1 MDVSLIDLIK
11 TYAKDVAVDVPL
23 SSVTTFR
30 VGGKAACLIRPTE
43 EELIR
48 LVTIF
53 SKIGEPY
60 AVIGNGSNVV
70 FDDEGYDG
78 VVLLLGKN
86 MGGITVSETFMEV
99 SAGTLLSEAANRAKE
114 EGLSGLEFASG
125 IPGSIGGAVFMNA
138 GAYGHEM
145 KDVVHSVRVV
155 DRGGNV
161 KVYDQNALKLSYRS
175 SRFSEDTF
183 PDIPLTPS
191 EVVLSVRL
199 SLTPGKR
206 EEIEGSMRELMEKRK
221 EKQPLDHPSAGSA
234 FKRPEGHFAG
244 KLIEDAGLKGFSVG
258 DAQVSEK
265 HAGFIINKGH
275 AKTSEIKELMD
286 IIIEKV
292 KERSGVSLAPEIR
305 FAGKPCLRPE

>member
-11 TYAKDVAVDVPL
+11 TYANDVAVDVPL

-48 LVTIF
+48 LVNIF

-86 MGGITVSETFMEV
+86 MGGITVSESFMEV

-138 GAYGHEM
+138 GAYGNEM

-191 EVVLSVRL
+191 EVVLSVKL

-206 EEIEGSMRELMEKRK
+206 EDIEASMRELTEKRK

-234 FKRPEGHFAG
+234 FKRPEGYFAG

-292 KERSGVSLAPEIR
+292 KERSGVKLVPEIR
-305 FAGKPCLRPE
+305 FAGKPSLRPE